1 MTNPTKLNQM
11 TDIAVL
17 PKRDGTPAHHLDADA
32 ALELALYGATTC
44 RMTSLESL
52 INTVWCL
59 TGGGWRPPKEV
70 IADGLCKASAKGTIL
85 ATESWV
91 RSVPFYYRLTPKG
104 AKVFRDLMNRPLPG
118 WDDPI
123 SRSAATI
130 KFGLLDVTDSSDLSA
145 VVDDL
150 IRFYLDVKKGLMER
164 RNGLV
169 SEGRPF
175 LDAAMADRLAW
186 VDQRLN
192 MLQGSLRCEHRRR
205 IVH

>member
-1 MTNPTKLNQM
+1 
-11 TDIAVL
+11 
-17 PKRDGTPAHHLDADA
+17 
-32 ALELALYGATTC
+32 
-44 RMTSLESL
+44 
-52 INTVWCL
+52 
-59 TGGGWRPPKEV
+59 
-70 IADGLCKASAKGTIL
+70 
-85 ATESWV
+85 
-91 RSVPFYYRLTPKG
+91 
-104 AKVFRDLMNRPLPG
+104 MNRPLPG